1 MLKIK
6 KRLLLYGTANL
17 SRIIKVDQIIIIV
30 FVHKLTNSIVHYLFF
45 VLIYSFY
52 CAMTIKLFTVLQTLN
67 LSTIIILMCK
77 LLILWST
84 LQLQMKFEKRLNVF
98 YKHIFLLCR
107 NINV

>member
-45 VLIYSFY
+45 V
-52 CAMTIKLFTVLQTLN
+52 
-67 LSTIIILMCK
+67 
-77 LLILWST
+77 
-84 LQLQMKFEKRLNVF
+84 
-98 YKHIFLLCR
+98 
-107 NINV
+107 